1 MNANRLLS
9 VLLLSVAI
17 VLAAVWSVPCN
28 AGDPPASLPTLAKIG
43 QLNKTTMDLV
53 HSVSLTLK
61 YDWKVKPPTTV
72 ERTDSWRRTRDVE
85 RITWRATTSNPE
97 TPHFLR
103 DVVIDRAAGT
113 LSKLDYLGPE
123 AEIPTIEIG
132 KPAGVQGM
140 ITPISPDAFHNAPA
154 VRLGLRFQLVLNS
167 PSYTLDE
174 ICQWKKDVVVKGWSR
189 VDGRRCV
196 WIHAKCR
203 ADKDTSAPGGTID
216 IFVDPQVGWLARK
229 VVYALGGR
237 QPPSFRRTI
246 VVEDF
251 YDGGRGVFF
260 PRRAHRTINDGAR
273 IIFDAVL
280 TADELK
286 INQPLPKDALTLEFP
301 KNLLVMQYDQ
311 RFGDK
316 PLPADVL
323 LIGDGGKVI
332 RTFPKEKPRE
342 LRSFLE
348 EHGVEFTEPPMDA
361 VSPE

>member
-1 MNANRLLS
+1 MNVNRLLS
-9 VLLLSVAI
+9 VLLFSVAI
-17 VLAAVWSVPCN
+17 VLPAVSSVPCN
-28 AGDPPASLPTLAKIG
+28 AGDPPASPPTLAKIG

-53 HSVSLTLK
+53 HSVSLTLE
-61 YDWKVKPPTTV
+61 YDWKVKPATTV

-85 RITWRATTSNPE
+85 RITWRATTSNAE

-132 KPAGVQGM
+132 KPAGVQGTIM
-140 ITPISPDAFHNAPA
+140 PVSPDTFHNAPA

-174 ICQWKKDVVVKGWSR
+174 ICRWEKDAIVKGWSQ
-189 VDGRRCV
+189 VDGHRCV
-196 WIHAKCR
+196 RIHAKCR
-203 ADKDTSAPGGTID
+203 ADKDASVPGGTID
-216 IFVDPQVGWLARK
+216 IFVDPRVGWLARK

-237 QPPSFRRTI
+237 QPLSFRRTI
-246 VVEDF
+246 VVKDF

-260 PRRAHRTINDGAR
+260 PRRVHRTINDGDQ

-286 INQPLPKDALTLEFP
+286 INEPLPMDALTLEFP
-301 KNLLVMQYDQ
+301 KNLLVMKCDQ
-311 RFGDK
+311 RFDDK

-342 LRSFLE
+342 LRSFLI
-348 EHGVEFTEPPMDA
+348 EHGVPPSERPMDA
-361 VSPE
+361 VNPE